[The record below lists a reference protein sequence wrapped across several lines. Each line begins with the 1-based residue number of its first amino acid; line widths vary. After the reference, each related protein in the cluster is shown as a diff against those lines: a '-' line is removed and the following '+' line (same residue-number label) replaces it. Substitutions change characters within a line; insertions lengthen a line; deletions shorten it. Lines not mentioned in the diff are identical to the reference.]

1 MREGHS
7 PRFERGWRAP
17 AKWKLPTRPVAALA
31 AFLGL
36 LLADGPVCGQVNPV
50 RTAPVRLRLAKVG
63 QGDWPAKVGVAE
75 IAPCWNAPG
84 RLGVFS
90 TDGKPVAFQTLWAA
104 PGELT
109 RVCFDT
115 SSGDTTCYI
124 CFDSELPGAIGGW
137 KPEAGV
143 LVETRACRADLPINN
158 AEEVSRLLN
167 SASAPAGRDF
177 VPDIFLGAN
186 PFGPSTCYIANFT
199 GWFTVPS
206 AAQYTFATA
215 SDDASSLEVDNHIVA
230 TWYGVH
236 GAEQGRHGE
245 HGGTIALSAGVH
257 RLSYLQVQLNGGSAA
272 VAAWKPPGHEHVE
285 LMPAS
290 AFGAVARFRVNACE
304 YSSSGADRLYFEWRA
319 VDQCALAETMFVRM
333 QFRVVDNAPRRTYRW
348 LFDDGGEETG
358 NNPRHFFASAGLRQ
372 VTVEA
377 LQNGAVVA
385 TNSVRL
391 RVAPEWQQ
399 RDWWRDDVF
408 NQAKSELLRRD
419 LTPMPARDLTA
430 VWELADHA
438 DDAELLMRS
447 GESLMKRQNEFNSP
461 AYGPVFYKT
470 GAAFEHQGD
479 AGNALAEKAFQLALS
494 PQRLAPASTEPAR
507 LHLAALFIHCDGE
520 LDEAGKILGGISSS
534 QLATEDRRRR
544 RLLQA
549 DLLLARGQIEEARKQ
564 YAAAAEKQTGGP
576 FNAARAARLESAAIL
591 LEHGHWEDAQEALD
605 RLQFDLPLE
614 RISLDTGLLAL
625 HLAMG
630 RKEYQRAFT
639 EGRTLLAVA
648 GGDPRQSE
656 VLYTLVEAGLAL
668 GKKEEAQKALGRL
681 LKDFPYSESAAKAKD
696 KWAGK

>member
-1 MREGHS
+1 MRAGHS
-7 PRFERGWRAP
+7 PRFERGWRAA
-17 AKWKLPTRPVAALA
+17 AKWKLPTRPAAALA

-36 LLADGPVCGQVNPV
+36 MLADGPAGGQVNPV

-75 IAPCWNAPG
+75 IAPCGNAPG
-84 RLGVFS
+84 RFGVFS
-90 TDGKPVAFQTLWAA
+90 TEGKPVAFQTIWAA
-104 PGELT
+104 SGELT
-109 RVCFDT
+109 QVCFDT
-115 SSGDTTCYI
+115 SSGDTTYYI
-124 CFDSELPGAIGGW
+124 CFDNELPGAAGGW

-186 PFGPSTCYIANFT
+186 PFGPSTYYIANFT
-199 GWFTVPS
+199 GWFTVPG

-215 SDDASSLEVDNHIVA
+215 SDDASSLEVDNHVVA
-230 TWYGVH
+230 AWYGVH

-272 VAAWKPPGHEHVE
+272 VAAWKPPGREHVE

-290 AFGAVARFRVNACE
+290 AFGAVARFRVNGCE
-304 YSSSGADRLYFEWRA
+304 YAAPGADRLYFEWRA
-319 VDQCALAETMFVRM
+319 VDQCALAEAMFVRM
-333 QFRVVDNAPRRTYRW
+333 QFRVVDSSPRRTYRW
-348 LFDDGGEETG
+348 HFDDGSEESG
-358 NNPRHFFASAGLRQ
+358 NNPRHFFAGAGPRQ

-377 LQNGAVVA
+377 LQNGAVMA

-408 NQAKSELLRRD
+408 NQAKSDLLRRD
-419 LTPMPARDLTA
+419 LAPMPARDLMT
-430 VWELADHA
+430 VWELADRA
-438 DDAELLMRS
+438 DDADLLMHS
-447 GESLMKRQNEFNSP
+447 GQSLIKRQNEFNSP
-461 AYGPVFYKT
+461 AYAPVFYKT
-470 GAAFEHQGD
+470 GLVFEHQGD

-494 PQRLAPASTEPAR
+494 PQRVAPAATEAAR
-507 LHLAALFIHCDGE
+507 LRLAALLIHCDGE
-520 LDEAGKILGGISSS
+520 WDEAGKVLGGIPGS
-534 QLATEDRRRR
+534 QLAPEDRRRW

-549 DLLLARGQIEEARKQ
+549 DLALARGQMAEARKQ
-564 YAAAAEKQTGGP
+564 YAAAAEKQAGGP
-576 FNAARAARLESAAIL
+576 INAARAARLESAAIL

-605 RLQFDLPLE
+605 RLQFDMPLE
-614 RISLDTGLLAL
+614 RMSLDTGLLAL
-625 HLAMG
+625 NLAMG
-630 RKEYQRAFT
+630 RKEFQRAFT

-656 VLYTLVEAGLAL
+656 VLYTMVEAGLAL

-681 LKDFPYSESAAKAKD
+681 LKDFPYSEAAAKAKD
-696 KWAGK
+696 KWSGK